1 MLNHFALSFCM
12 MMLHSL
18 WQSALLLLSYSLTC
32 KLLKPLQPRDKRKF
46 LFLVLFTQWFFA
58 LVTFSIYYWKK
69 EWLFLSGFESLPGML
84 KKDAYFSWAPYIF
97 YFYAAVTTYKAFY
110 TFIKW
115 HQFKVQCN
123 SDLIK
128 PSAGLKL
135 FMNSRALEMGLIRK
149 VNLWYSN
156 VVSTPLTFG
165 YFKPVILM
173 PVALINQISTKEAE
187 SIIIHELSHI
197 RQNDYLMNWLLLIT
211 EYIFHFNPF
220 LIQIGKRIRLERELQ
235 CDLQVM
241 NYQYDPIAYAETLL
255 KTAMIKQN
263 QMLLHLSAFISKSEL
278 QKRITFFT
286 NDKNLQTN
294 QHKVT
299 NIGWSLGIVCL
310 ILGYLSFMIIPSA
323 HKDNP
328 KTAFANHYKIQF
340 NNKPE
345 QPFLV
350 KNLKQPIQ
358 FVSENPSTNNFIPTS
373 ASIQNTETLN
383 AITPQNFSVSKDI
396 QTIDEHFAIPVAAV
410 EVPKEKLM
418 FIEEQ
423 DPSTG
428 LTLTKAFLMKYID
441 GEWKMSL
448 LWIMNEFKPLTD
460 SCGNPIINSSQ
471 LEFDLVQ

>member
-1 MLNHFALSFCM
+1 
-12 MMLHSL
+12 
-18 WQSALLLLSYSLTC
+18 
-32 KLLKPLQPRDKRKF
+32 
-46 LFLVLFTQWFFA
+46 
-58 LVTFSIYYWKK
+58 
-69 EWLFLSGFESLPGML
+69 
-84 KKDAYFSWAPYIF
+84 
-97 YFYAAVTTYKAFY
+97 
-110 TFIKW
+110 
-115 HQFKVQCN
+115 
-123 SDLIK
+123 
-128 PSAGLKL
+128 
-135 FMNSRALEMGLIRK
+135 
-149 VNLWYSN
+149 
-156 VVSTPLTFG
+156 
-165 YFKPVILM
+165 
-173 PVALINQISTKEAE
+173 
-187 SIIIHELSHI
+187 
-197 RQNDYLMNWLLLIT
+197 MNWLLLIT

-235 CDLQVM
+235 FDLQVM